1 MTHTSHGAADSVE
14 CWCCGQ
20 RQSESSLVRL
30 GNHPEVAL
38 CLRCA
43 HFVHRRAKA
52 QEDAGV
58 HTLATRGRDVL
69 RSSESFV
76 IQHDLQHKLVIGP
89 LLRWLG
95 PRLP

>member
-1 MTHTSHGAADSVE
+1 MTQTAFGVGDSIE

-20 RQSESSLVRL
+20 PQDESSVVRL

-43 HFVHRRAKA
+43 HFVHRRAQA
-52 QEDAGV
+52 HEDVGV

-69 RSSESFV
+69 RAAKAFV
-76 IQHDLQHKLVIGP
+76 IQHELQHKAVIGP

-95 PRLP
+95 PWLP

>member
-1 MTHTSHGAADSVE
+1 MTHTMNEVRGSVE
-14 CWCCGQ
+14 CWCCGEEQ
-20 RQSESSLVRL
+20 AESAVVRL

-43 HFVHRRAKA
+43 HFVHSRAQA
-52 QEDAGV
+52 HEDAGV
-58 HTLATRGRDVL
+58 HTLVTRGRDVV
-69 RSSESFV
+69 RSTERFV
-76 IQHDLQHKLVIGP
+76 IQHDLQHKPVIGP